1 MNLYFY
7 KYFFGYIFK
16 SKTRQRLLF
25 IAVAGLFLSSF
36 SLLVI
41 QSIMGGL
48 QSGLIERSK
57 NAIGHGEMVLNESD
71 DYAGIFQKLES
82 KNLAFYPEYEIELMA
97 KKGNYVTPVVLH
109 GVEYK
114 YGTPPFLSKKD
125 TSGVVLGADLSNLLN
140 SYFGST
146 IQFISP
152 SHLDRLFGDVPRF
165 VSEDVSDFYMSELTE
180 VDSVNA
186 WTRASLVQNLIRK
199 RAYNKVLFHDALD
212 FQKAQGL
219 FPNRKFVSW
228 EEKNQSLVWAL
239 ALETNVMIF
248 LFVSMTLLVALCI
261 TSGFLIFFDKIKI
274 DLMSLWVLGKS
285 KSEVMRLS
293 FVFTQFLSFLFC
305 ALGLF
310 AALGLLTFLS
320 SNQINVMPE
329 FFVERSMPVKITAF
343 GLVSSFTVPYLVAS
357 IFSYF
362 SFSFFK
368 KENQSFIGNIRKIV

>member
-1 MNLYFY
+1 MNIYFY

-48 QSGLIERSK
+48 QSGLIARSK
-57 NAIGHGEMVLNESD
+57 NVLGQGEMALGPEDNYEEIFTTLRGES
-71 DYAGIFQKLES
+71 
-82 KNLAFYPEYEIELMA
+82 LAFYPEYEIELMA
-97 KKGNYVTPVVLH
+97 KKGNFVSPVVLH
-109 GVEYK
+109 GVDFK
-114 YGTPPFLSKKD
+114 YGTPPFLAKKD
-125 TSGVVLGADLSNLLN
+125 TSGIILGADLSSLLN

-152 SHLDRLFGDVPRF
+152 SHLDRLFGDIPRY

-199 RAYNKVLFHDALD
+199 RQYNKILFHSKHDYL
-212 FQKAQGL
+212 KAQEL
-219 FPNRKFVSW
+219 FPDRTFVSW
-228 EEKNQSLVWAL
+228 EQKNQSLVWAL
-239 ALETNVMIF
+239 SLETNVMLF

-285 KSEVMRLS
+285 KGQVMRLS

-305 ALGLF
+305 ALGLVVG
-310 AALGLLTFLS
+310 LGVLSFLS

-343 GLVSSFTVPYLVAS
+343 GLVSSFLVPYLVAS
-357 IFSYF
+357 VFSYF